1 MFDAESVVQRERMN
15 AILRMVLERTRVTR
29 AGLAEGLRLSHSS
42 IIKYSKTLIDR
53 GLLRE
58 SDQEQSTGGRRS
70 VLLELNPEAGLTVT
84 VALNASSLNGALLDI
99 AGTTLGEE
107 TAPCR
112 QGIPREELLV
122 ALTGLIGRLLARAEP
137 FHRRILGIGI
147 GLGGFIDPHRG
158 ISHEYLYARDWYDV
172 PLRQIVEER
181 FLLPCFLVN
190 DANSCALAEKYFG
203 FGVGVS
209 HFLCVMM
216 GEGIGMG
223 IVANGELYTGA
234 SSYAG
239 EFGHVHAVDDGAL
252 CFCGHTGCLETVCSQ
267 QAILAACCA
276 GLRQG
281 VNSQILK
288 HCGGDS
294 EHITIDHVI
303 AAANDG
309 DRFARNIMGQAG
321 DAVGV
326 KLSDVADLF
335 NPELIILRGP
345 VIDGNLFLY
354 ERIRGIVTDQSLR
367 PTSRALRIAY
377 SPERKDIRFA
387 GIASAI
393 LMDYFSRSDGAP

>member
-1 MFDAESVVQRERMN
+1 M
-15 AILRMVLERTRVTR
+15 
-29 AGLAEGLRLSHSS
+29 
-42 IIKYSKTLIDR
+42 
-53 GLLRE
+53 
-58 SDQEQSTGGRRS
+58 
-70 VLLELNPEAGLTVT
+70 VT
-84 VALNASSLNGALLDI
+84 VALNASSLSGALLDV
-99 AGTTLGEE
+99 AGATLGEE
-107 TAPCR
+107 STPCR
-112 QGIPREELLV
+112 QGIPREELLA
-122 ALTGLIGRLLARAEP
+122 ALGALIERLLAQAAP

-147 GLGGFIDPHRG
+147 GLGGYLDPFRG

-203 FGVGVS
+203 MGVGVS
-209 HFLCVMM
+209 HFLCVMI

-239 EFGHVHAVDDGAL
+239 EFGHVHAADNGAL
-252 CFCGHTGCLETVCSQ
+252 CYCGHTGCLETLCSQ
-267 QAILAACCA
+267 QAILSASCA

-288 HCGGDS
+288 YCGGDA
-294 EHITIDHVI
+294 EHITIEHVI

-321 DAVGV
+321 DAVGM

-345 VIDGNLFLY
+345 VIDGNQFLF

-367 PTSRALRIAY
+367 PTSRSLRISF
-377 SPERKDIRFA
+377 SPERKDIRFV
-387 GIASAI
+387 GIGAAI
-393 LMDYFSRSDGAP
+393 LMDYFSRSDGVA